1 MLLAGGQHV
10 GLDTPHQEGVGRLF
24 ADEALALPSLGGP
37 LRPDDRRGGERRGP
51 RVADLARADEIGERA
66 QGLVEVGGGAATP
79 LKQIAKDAGVGIAT
93 LYRRFPT
100 REQLVDATYRY
111 ETARLSAQAPGLLRK
126 LPADRALRAWM
137 SQVLDY
143 LAAKH
148 GMSDTLKTLLRSD
161 EQLSSQT
168 REQLTGAV
176 EEFRLAGITQGVLR
190 EDVPSPGILMTPA
203 GVTLVAGAVHQRAQA
218 ERLLDLLMDGITRAD
233 GWRGGMERSAP

>member
-1 MLLAGGQHV
+1 MPDPSVRPIRADARANEDKLLTA
-10 GLDTPHQEGVGRLF
+10 
-24 ADEALALPSLGGP
+24 AALAF
-37 LRPDDRRGGERRGP
+37 
-51 RVADLARADEIGERA
+51 ARD
-66 QGLVEVGGGAATP
+66 GAAAT

-111 ETARLSAQAPGLLRK
+111 ETARLSARTSDLLCE

-148 GMSDTLKTLLRSD
+148 GMADTLKTLLQND

-168 REQLTGAV
+168 REQLTGAI
-176 EEFRLAGITQGVLR
+176 EEFRLAGITQGVIR
-190 EDVPSPGILMTPA
+190 GDVPAPDILMTLA
-203 GVTLVAGAVHQRAQA
+203 GVTVVAGAVHQRVQA
-218 ERLLDLLMDGITRAD
+218 ERLLDLLMDGITRSD
-233 GWRGGMERSAP
+233 GWRRAEVRAEVRSAP